1 VIVGSGEQ
9 YPFTVGLVGS
19 TAGGLVGSVFGS
31 VTGGLVG
38 SVTGGLLGSVLSPG
52 GQAY

>member
-19 TAGGLVGSVFGS
+19 TAGGLVGSV
-31 VTGGLVG
+31 TGGLVG